1 MVLFERN
8 NNRRKCRREGGRT
21 HFVGAETTNLK
32 CPWHYIS
39 QEEEDETPRQTAA
52 DAAEAPTKIL
62 FGTYWAT
69 HKCLPVGCVSP
80 ECLSATLFNIP
91 VMNSNYQQ
99 VLTQCLTRRLVCFG
113 CGYRWVW
120 LIERGTIVPL
130 HCKRSRVNSRLQI
143 LGAEPAGSVRG
154 TATVYCSQQQVL
166 SSCIRLLSLL
176 SELFPVHKFTIITTA
191 FVLLAIFHFLK
202 VLPLHRDEQWNSYDA
217 TVDAIAHFCISPD
230 DGNTWC

>member
-1 MVLFERN
+1 MLASRL
-8 NNRRKCRREGGRT
+8 RESRMPSS
-21 HFVGAETTNLK
+21 NLVQH
-32 CPWHYIS
+32 PS
-39 QEEEDETPRQTAA
+39 NEFQLPTSVNPMFDQEACLLGLRLQVQLGVTEQ
-52 DAAEAPTKIL
+52 
-62 FGTYWAT
+62 GT
-69 HKCLPVGCVSP
+69 L
-80 ECLSATLFNIP
+80 
-91 VMNSNYQQ
+91 
-99 VLTQCLTRRLVCFG
+99 
-113 CGYRWVW
+113 
-120 LIERGTIVPL
+120 VPL

-217 TVDAIAHFCISPD
+217 TVDAIARFCISPD